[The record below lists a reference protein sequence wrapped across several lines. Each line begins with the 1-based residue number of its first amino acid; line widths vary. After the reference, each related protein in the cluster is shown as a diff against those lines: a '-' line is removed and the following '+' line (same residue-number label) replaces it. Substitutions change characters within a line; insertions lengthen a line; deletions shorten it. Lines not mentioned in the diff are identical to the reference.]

1 MKILFSPQVRD
12 NDRIKY
18 TFKAD
23 VIGVEHKGKTDV
35 FDFADFAEG
44 KLEIYDEDGNT
55 LIETTLDEQPIRSAE
70 RKSDGTLYVELMN
83 YIGLVATES
92 ERFPEWIDHT
102 EYEPPVEEDSNGE
115 DDMETES

>member
-18 TFKAD
+18 TFKDD
-23 VIGVEHKGKTDV
+23 VIEVEFKEKADT
-35 FDFADFAEG
+35 FDFTDFGEG
-44 KLEIYDEDGNT
+44 RLQMFDEQGNN
-55 LIETTLDEQPIRSAE
+55 LIETELDENPIVNAE
-70 RKSDGTLYVELMN
+70 RKDGELYVELIN
-83 YIGLVATES
+83 FIGADATEK

-102 EYEPPVEEDSNGE
+102 EYEPPVKEDSNGE